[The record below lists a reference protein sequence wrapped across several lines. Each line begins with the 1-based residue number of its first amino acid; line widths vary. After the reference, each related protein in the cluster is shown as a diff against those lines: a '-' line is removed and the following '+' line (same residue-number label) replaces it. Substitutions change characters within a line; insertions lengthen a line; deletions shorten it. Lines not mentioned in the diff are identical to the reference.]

1 MAVHSEAALLLVR
14 AIRHITQP
22 LDAISPDYDAVLDHI
37 GDARFV
43 LLGEATHGTHEFY
56 QERARITERLIVER
70 GFTAVALEA
79 DWPDAYRVNRYVRG
93 EGSDRDE
100 EESLRDFKRFP
111 SWMWR
116 NTDFLDF
123 VGWLRDYNRTV
134 PDQQR
139 AGVYGL
145 DLYSL
150 FSSIQAVVR
159 YLDRVDAPA
168 AERARARY
176 ACFDHFNEDSQ
187 IYGYAAAA
195 GLEESCEQ
203 EVVAQLVELQKAGAA
218 YATRDGHVAE
228 DEFFFAEQNA
238 RLAMNAEEYYRSM
251 FRGRSSSWNLRDQH
265 MVDTLDA
272 LVQHLGHR
280 RPNPKIVVW
289 AHNSHLGNAGATEMG
304 RRGELNVGQI
314 VKNRFGGAARLIGF
328 TTYDGTVTAA
338 SQWDGPAELKRV
350 QPSLPGSIEQVLH
363 DTDMPR
369 FFLDLR
375 GHRRVLDA
383 LHQHPYLQRAIGVIY
398 RPETERMSHYF
409 ETRLL
414 DQFDSVIHI
423 DRTTGVEPLE
433 RSGGWS
439 ADAAETYPTGL

>member
-1 MAVHSEAALLLVR
+1 MAVRSEADLLLVQ
-14 AIRHITQP
+14 AIRHIAQP
-22 LDAISPDYDAVLDHI
+22 LDAFAPDYDAVLEHI
-37 GDARFV
+37 GDAQFV

-79 DWPDAYRVNRYVRG
+79 DWPDAYRVNRYIQG
-93 EGSDRDE
+93 ESADRDA

-116 NTDFLDF
+116 NADFLDF
-123 VGWLRDYNRTV
+123 VGWLREYNKTA
-134 PDQQR
+134 PADQR
-139 AGVYGL
+139 PGVYGL

-150 FSSIQAVVR
+150 FSSIEAVVR

-168 AERARARY
+168 AARARARY
-176 ACFDHFNEDSQ
+176 ACFDHFYEDSQ
-187 IYGYAAAA
+187 AYGYAATA

-203 EVVAQLVELQKAGAA
+203 EVVAQLVELQKAAAA
-218 YATRDGHVAE
+218 YASRDGRPAE
-228 DEFFFAEQNA
+228 DEFFVAEQNA

-251 FRGRSSSWNLRDQH
+251 FRGRVSSWNLRDQH

-272 LVQHLGHR
+272 LVQHLGRR
-280 RPNPKIVVW
+280 RPNPKVVVW

-304 RRGELNVGQI
+304 RRGELNVGQL
-314 VKNRFGGAARLIGF
+314 VKNRFGAAARLIGF
-328 TTYDGTVTAA
+328 TTHDGTVTAA
-338 SQWDGPAELKRV
+338 SEWDSPAELKRV
-350 QPSLPGSIEQVLH
+350 KPSLPGSIEQVLH
-363 DTDMPR
+363 ETEISR

-375 GHRRVLDA
+375 GHRRALDGF
-383 LHQHPYLQRAIGVIY
+383 QHPYLQRAIGVIY

-414 DQFDSVIHI
+414 EQFDSVIHI
-423 DRTTGVEPLE
+423 DRTRAVEPLE
-433 RSGGWS
+433 RSSHWSGES
-439 ADAAETYPTGL
+439 ADTYPTGL

>member
-1 MAVHSEAALLLVR
+1 MAVPSEAALLLVQ
-14 AIRHITQP
+14 AIRHIAQP
-22 LDAISPDYDAVLDHI
+22 LDAFAPDYDAVLEHI

-56 QERARITERLIVER
+56 QERARITERLIVEH

-93 EGSDRDE
+93 EGADRDA

-116 NTDFLDF
+116 NSAFLDF
-123 VGWLRDYNRTV
+123 AGWLRAYNQTA
-134 PDQQR
+134 PEQQR

-150 FSSIQAVVR
+150 FTSIEEVVR

-168 AERARARY
+168 AARARERY

-187 IYGYAAAA
+187 AYGYAATT
-195 GLEESCEQ
+195 GLEDSCER
-203 EVVAQLVELQKAGAA
+203 EVVAQLVELQKAAAA
-218 YATRDGHVAE
+218 YAARDGNLAE
-228 DEFFFAEQNA
+228 DEYFFAEQNA
-238 RLAMNAEEYYRSM
+238 RLAKNAEEYYRSM
-251 FRGRSSSWNLRDQH
+251 FRGRVSSWNLRDRH

-272 LVQHLGHR
+272 LVRHLGR
-280 RPNPKIVVW
+280 RQPNPKVVVW

-304 RRGELNVGQI
+304 RRGELNVGQLMRT
-314 VKNRFGGAARLIGF
+314 RFGTSARLIGF
-328 TTYDGTVTAA
+328 TTHDGTVTAA
-338 SQWDGPAELKRV
+338 SEWDGPAELKRV
-350 QPSLPGSIEQVLH
+350 QPSLPGSIEHVLH
-363 DTDMPR
+363 ETEIPR

-375 GHRRVLDA
+375 GHRRALDA
-383 LHQHPYLQRAIGVIY
+383 FQHPYLERAIGVIY

-409 ETRLL
+409 QTRLL

-423 DRTTGVEPLE
+423 DRTRGVEPLE
-433 RSGGWS
+433 RNSEWSGE
-439 ADAAETYPTGL
+439 AAETFPTGL

>member
-1 MAVHSEAALLLVR
+1 MAVRSEADLLLVQ
-14 AIRHITQP
+14 AVRHIAHP
-22 LDAISPDYDAVLDHI
+22 LDAFAPDYDAVLEHI

-56 QERARITERLIVER
+56 QERAKITERLIVER
-70 GFTAVALEA
+70 GFTAVAVEA
-79 DWPDAYRVNRYVRG
+79 DWPDAYRVNRYIRG
-93 EGSDRDE
+93 ESADRDA

-116 NTDFLDF
+116 NADFLDF
-123 VGWLRDYNRTV
+123 AGWLREYNQTT
-134 PDQQR
+134 PADQR

-145 DLYSL
+145 DLYSR
-150 FSSIQAVVR
+150 FSSIEAVMR

-168 AERARARY
+168 AARARARY

-187 IYGYAAAA
+187 AYGYAATT

-203 EVVAQLVELQKAGAA
+203 EVVAQLVELQKAAA
-218 YATRDGHVAE
+218 SYATRDGHQGE

-251 FRGRSSSWNLRDQH
+251 FRGRVSSWNLRDQH

-272 LVQHLGHR
+272 LMQHLSRR
-280 RPNPKIVVW
+280 RPNPKVVVW
-289 AHNSHLGNAGATEMG
+289 AHNSHLGNAGATEMS
-304 RRGELNVGQI
+304 RRGELNVGQL
-314 VKNRFGGAARLIGF
+314 VKTRFGAAARLIGF
-328 TTYDGTVTAA
+328 TTHDGTVTAA
-338 SQWDGPAELKRV
+338 SEWNGPAELKRMT
-350 QPSLPGSIEQVLH
+350 PSLPGSIEQVLH
-363 DTDMPR
+363 ETEVPR

-375 GHRRVLDA
+375 GHRRALDA
-383 LHQHPYLQRAIGVIY
+383 FQHPYLQRAIGVIY

-414 DQFDSVIHI
+414 DQFDSVLHI
-423 DRTTGVEPLE
+423 DRTRAVEPLE
-433 RSGGWS
+433 RSSGWS
-439 ADAAETYPTGL
+439 V

>member
-1 MAVHSEAALLLVR
+1 MAVRSEADLLLVR
-14 AIRHITQP
+14 AIRHIAEP
-22 LDAISPDYDAVLDHI
+22 LDGDAPDYDDVLEHV

-93 EGSDRDE
+93 SGGDRDA

-116 NTDFLDF
+116 NADFLDF
-123 VGWLRDYNRTV
+123 AGSLRAFNETV
-134 PDQQR
+134 AEDHR
-139 AGVYGL
+139 VGVYGL

-150 FSSIQAVVR
+150 FSSIEAVVR

-168 AERARARY
+168 AARARARY

-187 IYGYAAAA
+187 AYGYAATT
-195 GLEESCEQ
+195 GLEDSCER
-203 EVVAQLVELQKAGAA
+203 EVVDQLVELQKAAAA
-218 YATRDGHVAE
+218 YASRDGHIAE
-228 DEFFFAEQNA
+228 DEYFFAEQNA
-238 RLAMNAEEYYRSM
+238 RLAMNAEEYYRAM
-251 FRGRSSSWNLRDQH
+251 FRGRISSWNRRDQH

-272 LVQHLGHR
+272 LMQHLGRR
-280 RPNPKIVVW
+280 RPNPKVVVW
-289 AHNSHLGNAGATEMG
+289 AHNSHLGNAGATEMS
-304 RRGELNVGQI
+304 RRGEFNVGQL
-314 VKNRFGGAARLIGF
+314 VKTRFGDAARLIGF
-328 TTYDGTVTAA
+328 TTHEGTVTAA
-338 SQWDGPAELKRV
+338 GEWDGPAELKRV
-350 QPSLPGSIEQVLH
+350 RPSLPGSIEQVLH
-363 DTDMPR
+363 ETEIPR
-369 FFLDLR
+369 FFLDLK
-375 GHRRVLDA
+375 GHRRALDA
-383 LHQHPYLQRAIGVIY
+383 FQHPYLERAIGVIY

-423 DRTTGVEPLE
+423 DRTRGVEPLE
-433 RSGGWS
+433 RSSGWS
-439 ADAAETYPTGL
+439 AEAAETYPTGL